1 MKIGSVDNKATLTP
15 LQTERK
21 PGSSDK
27 AVGRAEG
34 EPSAKVA
41 ISSAAS
47 LLSQAAEDPS
57 FDAAKVERIAQAI
70 KEGKFEIN
78 PDKIADKLIANAK
91 ELLERPRN

>member
-1 MKIGSVDNKATLTP
+1 MKIGSVENKASLTP
-15 LQTERK
+15 VQTERK
-21 PGSSDK
+21 PGSDK
-27 AVGRAEG
+27 GVSRAEG

-47 LLSQAAEDPS
+47 LLSQAADDPS

-70 KEGKFEIN
+70 KDGKFEIN
-78 PDKIADKLIANAK
+78 ADKIADKLIANAR